1 MLNIG
6 IFGGSGYGGA
16 ELLRLLLPHP
26 NVQIALITA
35 NEHAGKSVAE
45 VHRNLYGLTDLH
57 FAKAPD
63 DLQEL
68 SELDCLILTLPHGQ
82 AMEIIPRVPKNVKAI
97 DLSGDFRLSDREE
110 FERYYGFE
118 HTAMQV
124 QSEFVYGLTELNRE
138 AIANARLVA
147 NPGCFA
153 TATLLGLA
161 PLVSKNLLSGAVVV
175 DAKTGSSGSGAKAA
189 ANTHHPQRMT
199 SFYAYKPFAHQ
210 HVPEIDEALR
220 SIGDWNTDMVFM
232 THSLPVARGIFAS
245 IYEGERDLLAVAEIE
260 MPVPDVHVAVADA
273 RRLDAQQHLL
283 ALGLGIGVVARFER
297 LAPFDDLHRTHAGVL
312 QYLRLWGSARFPL
325 RGERQIQ
332 FHAVMHHFR
341 RDAPAFA
348 ALKADQAITF
358 HCSQRPRQI
367 GFGLSRDRGQLIER
381 ARRLLADDTQQLAI
395 TGRQD
400 LGERFGRGEPDLRLV
415 GGNAPLAARHR
426 HGARL
431 HLLVAGDADLQGRH
445 GITPLSRNTASTV
458 LQKSA
463 SSVAASR
470 YS

>member
-1 MLNIG
+1 MLNIA

-26 NVQIALITA
+26 NVRIALITA

-57 FAKAPD
+57 FAKAPE

-68 SELDCLILTLPHGQ
+68 SDLDCLFVALPHGQ
-82 AMEIIPRVPKNVKAI
+82 AMEIIPRVPKNVKVI
-97 DLSGDFRLSDREE
+97 DLSGDFRVSDREE

-118 HTAMQV
+118 HTAMQL
-124 QSEFVYGLTELNRE
+124 QSEFVYGLTEIYRE

-220 SIGDWNTDMVFM
+220 SIGNWKTDMVFM

-245 IYEGERDLLAVAEIE
+245 IYVETREEMTESDVRALFADFYHGSFFVRLVDGSPDINWVKTTNFCDIGFAVRGRQLVVFSALDNL
-260 MPVPDVHVAVADA
+260 VKGAAGQAVQNMNLMFG
-273 RRLDAQQHLL
+273 LDEK
-283 ALGLGIGVVARFER
+283 LGLM
-297 LAPFDDLHRTHAGVL
+297 L
-312 QYLRLWGSARFPL
+312 
-325 RGERQIQ
+325 
-332 FHAVMHHFR
+332 
-341 RDAPAFA
+341 
-348 ALKADQAITF
+348 
-358 HCSQRPRQI
+358 
-367 GFGLSRDRGQLIER
+367 
-381 ARRLLADDTQQLAI
+381 
-395 TGRQD
+395 TGTN
-400 LGERFGRGEPDLRLV
+400 P
-415 GGNAPLAARHR
+415 
-426 HGARL
+426 
-431 HLLVAGDADLQGRH
+431 
-445 GITPLSRNTASTV
+445 
-458 LQKSA
+458 
-463 SSVAASR
+463 
-470 YS
+470 